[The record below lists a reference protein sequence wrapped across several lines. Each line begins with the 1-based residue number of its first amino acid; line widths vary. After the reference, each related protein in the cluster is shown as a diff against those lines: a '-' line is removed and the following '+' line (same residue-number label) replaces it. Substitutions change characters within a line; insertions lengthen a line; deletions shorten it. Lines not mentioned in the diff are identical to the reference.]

1 MKKKLF
7 ILLSVFML
15 STLATTVTYAQ
26 ELNAKELKA
35 KAKAEEKAAKEAA
48 KAAEKAR
55 KDSIKNVKLGDLR
68 QQYEEYLATWEP
80 IDTNVG
86 VAEVDT
92 FFKHTNELF
101 ARMVGVERNIGFIQ
115 MVPEPYF
122 DEEMGVQDTTWNAVN
137 KQTGEP
143 IKRSDALK
151 TYVGAGL
158 DLTLC
163 ATQAALV
170 ATESASAL
178 LALVN
183 DPLKAF
189 SLGKRVK
196 QAGKSITMTTK
207 VIPLIQRNIKENT
220 EKLKY
225 KRINQA
231 DGDVIDEPDSTAV
244 SE

>member
-1 MKKKLF
+1 MKKT
-7 ILLSVFML
+7 LLIVLGAFML
-15 STLATTVTYAQ
+15 STLTTTVTYAQ
-26 ELNAKELKA
+26 ELTAKEQKA
-35 KAKAEEKAAKEAA
+35 KEQADKKAAKEAA

-55 KDSIKNVKLGDLR
+55 KDSIKTAKLGDLR
-68 QQYEEYLATWEP
+68 QQYDEFLANWEP

-86 VAEVDT
+86 IAEVDT

-101 ARMVGVERNIGFIQ
+101 VRMATVEHNIGFIQ

-137 KQTGEP
+137 KLTGEP
-143 IKRSDALK
+143 IKRSDALR
-151 TYVGAGL
+151 TYISAGL
-158 DLTLC
+158 DLTVC

-170 ATESASAL
+170 VTEAASATL
-178 LALVN
+178 SLTK

-189 SLGKRVK
+189 SIGKRVN
-196 QAGKSITMTTK
+196 QALKSVKMTINI
-207 VIPLIQRNIKENT
+207 IPLIQRNIKDNT

-231 DGDVIDEPDSTAV
+231 DGEVIDEVDSTAA